1 MMNFYPIEEKVTTAN
16 PHADEL
22 ILNVD
27 DSDGA
32 RYAKSRILMRAG
44 FKVIEAASGEE
55 ALLKARSETP
65 SLILLD
71 VKLPD
76 INGMEVCRQLKAD
89 PDTQTILVLQTSASF
104 LGVADKVRALDGGAD
119 NYLLE
124 PIEPEEL
131 VANVKALLR
140 LGKVERQLRESDRRK
155 DEFLATLAHE
165 LRNPLGP
172 IRNAVHLLRKL
183 DPQVPQ
189 MQENA
194 RNTIQRHTDH
204 LAHLI
209 DDLLDVS
216 RISQGKISLRTNMVE
231 LKSFMNSAVE
241 SASVAVEKGK
251 HQLTVHLPEEDVW
264 IYGDKVRLSQVV
276 SNLLTNAAKFT
287 EQGGRI
293 SVDTFIKGGCVH
305 IRVSDNGIGIDPR
318 NIDTIFQLFV
328 QSGHLQNRVQDGL
341 GIGLS
346 LVKTLVELHGG
357 TVRVESPGIGQGS
370 IFEVRLP
377 VAEAPE
383 LNQPDEVPANAL
395 PVEPKR
401 VLVVDDNVD
410 AADTL
415 AQLLSLMGHD
425 VKTAYKGAD
434 AITHAAAFLP
444 DIVFLDIGLPDIT
457 GYDVA
462 RQLRTLPEMNHALLV
477 ALTGYG
483 QAHHRQEALNAGF
496 NQHFAKPVD
505 FEKLGQLGLYV

>member
-1 MMNFYPIEEKVTTAN
+1 MNSYRTEEQATSTK

-32 RYAKSRILMRAG
+32 RYAKTRILSRAG
-44 FKVIEAASGEE
+44 FQVIEAASGEE
-55 ALLKARSETP
+55 ALTRARTESP

-89 PDTQTILVLQTSASF
+89 PETQTILVLQTSASF
-104 LGVADKVRALDGGAD
+104 LGVADKVRALEGGAD

-140 LGKVERQLRESDRRK
+140 LGRVERQLRESDRRK

-183 DPQVPQ
+183 DPDVPQ
-189 MQENA
+189 MQEKA

-216 RISQGKISLRTNMVE
+216 RISQGKISLRSNMVE
-231 LKSFMNSAVE
+231 LKSFVNSALE
-241 SASVAVEKGK
+241 SAAVAIEKGK
-251 HQLTVHLPEEDVW
+251 HRLSVHLPEEEVW
-264 IYGDKVRLSQVV
+264 IYGDKVRLSQVI

-287 EQGGRI
+287 AQGGEICVDANVEDQRI
-293 SVDTFIKGGCVH
+293 R
-305 IRVSDNGIGIDPR
+305 IRISDNGIGIDPTHLDR
-318 NIDTIFQLFV
+318 IFQLFV
-328 QSGHLQNRVQDGL
+328 QTGHLEDRVQEGL

-357 TVRVESPGIGQGS
+357 TVKVTSAGINQGS
-370 IFEVRLP
+370 TFEICLP
-377 VAEAPE
+377 LAEEQHSTTSEQPPIAAAPAE
-383 LNQPDEVPANAL
+383 S
-395 PVEPKR
+395 KR

-415 AQLLSLMGHD
+415 AQLLSLMGHE
-425 VKTAYKGAD
+425 VQTAYRGTD
-434 AITHAAAFLP
+434 ALTNATAFVP

-457 GYDVA
+457 GYEVA
-462 RQLRTLPEMNHALLV
+462 RQLRTLPALDNTLLV

-483 QAHHRQEALNAGF
+483 QVQHRQEAMNAGF

-505 FEKLGQLGLYV
+505 FEQLAQLGLYV

>member
-155 DEFLATLAHE
+155 
-165 LRNPLGP
+165 
-172 IRNAVHLLRKL
+172 
-183 DPQVPQ
+183 
-189 MQENA
+189 
-194 RNTIQRHTDH
+194 
-204 LAHLI
+204 
-209 DDLLDVS
+209 
-216 RISQGKISLRTNMVE
+216 
-231 LKSFMNSAVE
+231 
-241 SASVAVEKGK
+241 
-251 HQLTVHLPEEDVW
+251 EDVW

-293 SVDTFIKGGCVH
+293 SIEAFIKGGCVH

-357 TVRVESPGIGQGS
+357 TVRVESAGIGQGS
-370 IFEVRLP
+370 MFEVRLP

-505 FEKLGQLGLYV
+505 FEKLGLLGLYV